1 LRWLLLS
8 GLLSALKTIL
18 WPFPEERR
26 NSLKPIDQT
35 GLEYPI
41 GSFPVSNAEASFG
54 VILDETC
61 VRLEGSRNRGALKR
75 IRKMEEVL
83 RNLEDELDAILAG
96 SQDLTRY

>member
-35 GLEYPI
+35 GRESRLNSPV
-41 GSFPVSNAEASFG
+41 PVSDAETIFS

-61 VRLEGSRNRGALKR
+61 VRLEDSRNRGVLKR
-75 IRKMEEVL
+75 IGKMEEAL
-83 RNLEDELDAILAG
+83 QDLEDELDTILR
-96 SQDLTRY
+96 DLNK